1 MEKEY
6 SVGLVADKIKDM
18 LSVDDFGG
26 DVKAALACAIA
37 NGQSLYLPTGNYT
50 IAVDELNTVRYGFT
64 KPYYWIEMPDGKR
77 NHFIT
82 RGKFMASLAVLRMN
96 YPDLKLQPVGTLPA
110 PKRKK

>member
-1 MEKEY
+1 M
-6 SVGLVADKIKDM
+6 SDKIKDT

-26 DVKAALACAIA
+26 DMKAALACAIA
-37 NGQSLYLPTGNYT
+37 NGRSLYFPTGEYT
-50 IAVDELNTVRYGFT
+50 LTPDVWGILNTVKYGFD
-64 KPYYWIEMPDGKR
+64 KPFFWIEMPDGKR

-110 PKRKK
+110 PKRKPK